1 MSAATV
7 IEAAEQTAPYA
18 VAVRFW
24 EMLGWLGSLVAHRV
38 GAGDAARIDRIAL
51 IEKLQAGLEAVKA
64 TETVA
69 FAQSQVEQQL
79 AQEVHPSE
87 IGCGIAEQV
96 ALAAK
101 ASPAEGSHLPHTARD
116 SVVTMPHTPGLL
128 TRREISGWTAR
139 LITGQTSH
147 PDPGTRTQVD
157 TAPEG
162 IRT

>member
-69 FAQSQVEQQL
+69 FAQSQGEQQL
-79 AQEVHPSE
+79 AHEVHPSE

-101 ASPAEGSHLPHTARD
+101 ASPAEGSHRPHTARD

-147 PDPGTRTQVD
+147 LDPGTRTQVD